1 MHTTGLDMEDAQ
13 ILGNLFCRIQD
24 RNQIGRFMTAYDDI
38 RQPRTSS
45 LFKFVEKRRAAYMAP
60 KGPLR
65 DLRDS
70 IFSKMG
76 DPSEAEGEDL
86 YEGMSFATQYA
97 NDMVEDWWSK
107 YGASL
112 VKVPERRYSV
122 LSNVEISVAK
132 KTQSEC
138 PCPSPSI
145 SS

>member
-1 MHTTGLDMEDAQ
+1 MHTTGLDLEDAQ
-13 ILGNLFCRIQD
+13 ILGSLFSRIQD

-38 RQPRTSS
+38 RQPRTSA
-45 LFKFVEKRRAAYMAP
+45 LFKFIEKRQAVYMAA

-65 DLRDS
+65 DLRDMKL
-70 IFSKMG
+70 SKLS
-76 DPSEAEGEDL
+76 DPLETEDEDVD
-86 YEGMSFATQYA
+86 EGMSFATQYA

-132 KTQSEC
+132 KTRSDS
-138 PCPSPSI
+138 PLPSI
-145 SS
+145 S